1 MPFHR
6 IVIGVDFST
15 ASLNAVRWVATRF
28 APRATLFL
36 AHVIPRPR
44 VPTFLLAHTQ
54 AAWARAGEEP
64 TLYPG
69 LSGFADLAGASRA
82 EVTVRY
88 GQPATELAALAR
100 EVEADLVCVGR
111 SSKRRGTARF
121 GATTP
126 QRLLEGTNLSVLLV
140 PGSASP
146 ARPMTLLAAVS
157 DGVEAPAVLR
167 SAGALAYAWD
177 AQVDVLHAV
186 DAGILAMTAAA
197 PPPMVDAQ
205 SPRHAGADG
214 PTAYRLP
221 DGDGIR
227 QLTEAWLARQSAE
240 VPLLRG
246 RTTTIAHIGDA
257 AEAIIG
263 YAARSHLDL
272 IVMGRRIE
280 SSAIGGVAGC
290 VGSATRLITW
300 AAPCPVLVMGS
311 KGARTGIRR
320 PLASDRASRWD
331 ESRASTTRRTV
342 RSGERGSGAP
352 PGGGDA
358 A

>member
-15 ASLNAVRWVATRF
+15 ASLHAVRWVATRL
-28 APRATLFL
+28 APGATLFL
-36 AHVIPRPR
+36 VHVIPRPR

-54 AAWARAGEEP
+54 GAWARAGEEP

-69 LSGFADLAGASRA
+69 LTGFADLAGASRA

-88 GQPATELAALAR
+88 GQPATELASLAR

-111 SSKRRGTARF
+111 SRKRRGTARF

-126 QRLLEGTNLSVLLV
+126 QRLLERTSLSVLLV
-140 PGSASP
+140 PGSASR
-146 ARPMTLLAAVS
+146 ARPTTLLAAVS

-167 SAGALAYAWD
+167 SAGAFAHTWD

-186 DAGILAMTAAA
+186 DASILTMTAAA
-197 PPPMVDAQ
+197 PQTVEADWQLEP
-205 SPRHAGADG
+205 GADG
-214 PTAYRLP
+214 PAPDRLL
-221 DGDGIR
+221 DGEGIR
-227 QLTEAWLARQSAE
+227 QLTEAWLTRQSAE
-240 VPLLRG
+240 VPLLDG
-246 RTTTIAHIGDA
+246 RTTTLAHIGDA

-263 YAARSHLDL
+263 HAARSHPDL

-280 SSAIGGVAGC
+280 SSAIGKDDGC

-300 AAPCPVLVMGS
+300 AAPCPVLVVAS
-311 KGARTGIRR
+311 ADARTGPHRS
-320 PLASDRASRWD
+320 LALRRASRWED
-331 ESRASTTRRTV
+331 ARTNRSRLIG
-342 RSGERGSGAP
+342 RSRDYGPLPP
-352 PGGGDA
+352 PGGDDA

>member
-1 MPFHR
+1 MLFHR

-36 AHVIPRPR
+36 AHVIPRPH
-44 VPTFLLAHTQ
+44 VPTFLRAHAQ
-54 AAWARAGEEP
+54 AARSRASEEP

-88 GQPATELAALAR
+88 GQPATELATLAR
-100 EVEADLVCVGR
+100 EVEADLICVGR

-126 QRLLEGTNLSVLLV
+126 QRLLERTNLSVLLV
-140 PGSASP
+140 PGSAP
-146 ARPMTLLAAVS
+146 RARPTTLLAAVS
-157 DGVEAPAVLR
+157 DGAEAPAILR
-167 SAGALAYAWD
+167 SAGALAHAWD
-177 AQVDVLHAV
+177 ARVDVLHAV

-197 PPPMVDAQ
+197 DEACSHGPTG
-205 SPRHAGADG
+205 AGAPALDRM
-214 PTAYRLP
+214 PH
-221 DGDGIR
+221 GDRIR
-227 QLTEAWLARQSAE
+227 QVTDAWLARRSAE
-240 VPLLRG
+240 VPLLHG

-257 AEAIIG
+257 AEAIVG
-263 YAARSHLDL
+263 RAARSHPDL

-280 SSAIGGVAGC
+280 SPAADRDEGC

-311 KGARTGIRR
+311 RGARTGPQ
-320 PLASDRASRWD
+320 PLLVAHRTSRWD
-331 ESRASTTRRTV
+331 EQRASSARLIRQGP
-342 RSGERGSGAP
+342 S
-352 PGGGDA
+352 GGDDA

>member
-28 APRATLFL
+28 APGAKVFL
-36 AHVIPRPR
+36 AHVIPHPH
-44 VPTFLLAHTQ
+44 VPTFLHTHAQ
-54 AAWARAGEEP
+54 GAWASAEEP

-82 EVTVRY
+82 EVRVRH

-126 QRLLEGTNLSVLLV
+126 QRLLERTSLSVLLV
-140 PGSASP
+140 PGSASR

-157 DGVEAPAVLR
+157 DGVEALAVLR
-167 SAGALAYAWD
+167 TAGALAHAWD
-177 AQVDVLHAV
+177 AQVDVLHSV
-186 DAGILAMTAAA
+186 DAGILTMTVPALQTVEAHSQRK
-197 PPPMVDAQ
+197 P
-205 SPRHAGADG
+205 GADG
-214 PTAYRLP
+214 PAPDRLP

-240 VPLLRG
+240 VPPLHG

-263 YAARSHLDL
+263 HAARSHPDL

-280 SSAIGGVAGC
+280 SSAIGRDDGC
-290 VGSATRLITW
+290 VGSAARLITW
-300 AAPCPVLVMGS
+300 AAPCPVLVTAS
-311 KGARTGIRR
+311 ADARTGPHRSLALRR
-320 PLASDRASRWD
+320 APRWEDARPNRSRLIGRSRDSGPLL
-331 ESRASTTRRTV
+331 
-342 RSGERGSGAP
+342 P
-352 PGGGDA
+352 PGGDDA

>member
-44 VPTFLLAHTQ
+44 VPTFLLAHMQ
-54 AAWARAGEEP
+54 AAWARASEEP
-64 TLYPG
+64 MLYPG

-82 EVTVRY
+82 EVTVRH

-126 QRLLEGTNLSVLLV
+126 QRLLERTNLSVLLV
-140 PGSASP
+140 PGNA
-146 ARPMTLLAAVS
+146 ARTRPMTLLAAVS

-167 SAGALAYAWD
+167 SAGDLAHAWD

-197 PPPMVDAQ
+197 PPQTIEAHSRRPT
-205 SPRHAGADG
+205 GADG
-214 PTAYRLP
+214 AAPDRAP

-227 QLTEAWLARQSAE
+227 RLTEAWLARQSAE

-263 YAARSHLDL
+263 HAARSHLDL

-280 SSAIGGVAGC
+280 STAPGSVEGC

-311 KGARTGIRR
+311 KGARTGLRR
-320 PLASDRASRWD
+320 PLASHRASRWD
-331 ESRASTTRRTV
+331 DPRASATRLIR
-342 RSGERGSGAP
+342 RGP
-352 PGGGDA
+352 PGGDDA